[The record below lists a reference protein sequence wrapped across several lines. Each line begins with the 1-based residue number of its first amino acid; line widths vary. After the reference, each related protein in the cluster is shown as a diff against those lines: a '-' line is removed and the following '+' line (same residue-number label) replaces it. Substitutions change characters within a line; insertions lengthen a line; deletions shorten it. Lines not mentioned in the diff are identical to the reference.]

1 MSGLTLRGCLLL
13 VALIPLGVCSGT
25 AAAQALPA
33 QSSNQSG
40 VTVKVTPLKLQGP
53 VWEFEAVFD
62 THSQEL
68 KDDLLKNA
76 VLVAADG
83 KQVAPLAW
91 QGDPPS
97 GHHRKGVLRFNALQP
112 APSTVVL
119 RISRPGEAAPRSFEW
134 KLK

>member
-1 MSGLTLRGCLLL
+1 MSGLTLRH
-13 VALIPLGVCSGT
+13 VVLIASIAFWSGNLS
-25 AAAQALPA
+25 AQALPP
-33 QSSNQSG
+33 QTSNQSA
-40 VTVKVTPLKLQGP
+40 VTVKVTPRALQGAA
-53 VWEFEAVFD
+53 WEFDVVFD

-68 KDDLLKNA
+68 NDDLLKNA

-83 KQVAPLAW
+83 TRVPPVAW

-97 GHHRKGVLRFNALQP
+97 GHHRIGVLRFNALNP

-119 RISRPGEAAPRSFEW
+119 LINRAGEPKPRSFQW